1 MKMNGML
8 RAFRI
13 AATGKHRASW
23 SFTSSKAPS
32 SPAFSG
38 QSTSLRQP
46 ADRTDRLQAAVV
58 QEIADQ
64 FGHQVAV
71 FDDEDLLSVP
81 APAVTQAWR
90 CFMHPRKRDPSIRE
104 GSPPLHHGP
113 QAFPEP
119 FSTQPRAATNFWS
132 T

>member
-8 RAFRI
+8 RALRI

-23 SFTSSKAPS
+23 SFTLSKAPS
-32 SPAFSG
+32 SAAFSG
-38 QSTSLRQP
+38 RLTSLRQP

-64 FGHQVAV
+64 FGQQVAV

-81 APAVTQAWR
+81 CPVVTQAWR
-90 CFMHPRKRDPSIRE
+90 R
-104 GSPPLHHGP
+104 
-113 QAFPEP
+113 
-119 FSTQPRAATNFWS
+119 
-132 T
+132 